1 MVFSFRR
8 SGSDRR
14 LSGNDLASSS
24 PTFPRNEAGDTIPV
38 LIVLVVAFV
47 LAASMLPNYAGNPGE
62 LWHGLLQDRNVHFD
76 AALQLAVAMQDFD
89 VSTFLT
95 LLLHPHIWPP
105 AADLSLAVV
114 MILDGMDLKLAILL
128 DVVSWTWVAVLV
140 FLISRRL
147 FFDQW
152 TGNVA
157 GALAV
162 TFALASPAFRL
173 LGADVML
180 EAPGAALT

>member
-1 MVFSFRR
+1 MVFSLRH
-8 SGSDRR
+8 SGSDPD
-14 LSGNDLASSS
+14 LSDSDSTLSSQTSLRSEAS
-24 PTFPRNEAGDTIPV
+24 DTIPV
-38 LIVLVVAFV
+38 VVVLVVAVVF
-47 LAASMLPNYAGNPGE
+47 AASMLVEYAANPGE

-128 DVVSWTWVAVLV
+128 DVVSWTCAAVLV
-140 FLISRRL
+140 F
-147 FFDQW
+147 
-152 TGNVA
+152 
-157 GALAV
+157 
-162 TFALASPAFRL
+162 
-173 LGADVML
+173 
-180 EAPGAALT
+180 